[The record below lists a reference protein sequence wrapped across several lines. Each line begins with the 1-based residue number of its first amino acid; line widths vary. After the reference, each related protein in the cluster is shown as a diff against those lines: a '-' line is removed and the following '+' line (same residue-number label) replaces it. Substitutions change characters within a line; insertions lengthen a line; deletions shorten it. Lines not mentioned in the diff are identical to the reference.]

1 MKENDDDLN
10 VRDEEDCVTSKHVR
24 SFSVFLP
31 KWIWSRRFVCYMK
44 FICQF
49 YVCYVCFYNL

>member
-1 MKENDDDLN
+1 MKENDDDDLN

-31 KWIWSRRFVCYMK
+31 KWIWSRYMK

-49 YVCYVCFYNL
+49 YVCDVCFYNL